1 MLREEGAKRRGK
13 FFARPVS
20 GPGQRVQVIRQET
33 GTRSPKTAADGTEE
47 PIAAGALICP
57 ARPLDARFFD
67 RHSAD

>member
-33 GTRSPKTAADGTEE
+33 GTKGPKTAADGREE
-47 PIAAGALICP
+47 STLACAVMCL
-57 ARPLDARFFD
+57 ARPTKAGFFD